1 MAGVYVGLSRETGLV
16 KLGEK
21 VGIMSL
27 CVFTDDTAIERDPW
41 FKIGEGLRVG
51 RLEDG
56 RVSPS
61 LFWYKTTA
69 LFEEGS
75 WVVLRGWLLCWE
87 GKGEL
92 LLALFSLLLCPGSL
106 AELNQLMILLWAIE
120 ECGVEFQY

>member
-61 LFWYKTTA
+61 LFGIKLLHSLKRVPG
-69 LFEEGS
+69 LFLEDG
-75 WVVLRGWLLCWE
+75 CFA
-87 GKGEL
+87 GKEKESS
-92 LLALFSLLLCPGSL
+92 FSLCSL
-106 AELNQLMILLWAIE
+106 FCSVLGRSLN
-120 ECGVEFQY
+120 